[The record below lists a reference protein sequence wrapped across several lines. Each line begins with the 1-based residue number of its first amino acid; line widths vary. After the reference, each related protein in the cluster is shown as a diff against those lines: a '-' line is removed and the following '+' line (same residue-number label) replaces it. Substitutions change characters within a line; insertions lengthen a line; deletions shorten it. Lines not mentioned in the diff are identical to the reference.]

1 MVGGPR
7 SAVIDPRAIDPARSA
22 FDLLD
27 DFDHLTTREDV
38 TDRLAA
44 TFASFGFSTF
54 LIAGVPEPP
63 YRLEP
68 HIILNGWPAEF
79 AEHYTRENYY
89 QDDPIAA
96 WCRRTTDPFEW
107 SEARYDV
114 STLPR
119 AAELMKMAADFGM
132 RQGFCVPIRRGN
144 GFQACVT
151 MAGEQP
157 DLTPRA
163 KRAVHLISLY
173 AHKKAVSVLG
183 THQGQPSVQH
193 LLTQREREVLLW
205 SAQGKSSWE
214 ISVILG
220 VSERTV
226 NWFIANASR
235 KLDAVNRTQAVV
247 NAIRSGEIEI

>member
-1 MVGGPR
+1 MTM
-7 SAVIDPRAIDPARSA
+7 ADPANST

-27 DFDHLTTREDV
+27 DFDHVKTREQV

-44 TFASFGFSTF
+44 TFTQFGYSAF
-54 LIAGVPEPP
+54 LITGVPEPP
-63 YRLEP
+63 SRVEP
-68 HIILNGWPAEF
+68 HYILNGWPKEF
-79 AEHYTRENYY
+79 AEHYARENYY
-89 QDDPIAA
+89 QDDPVAA
-96 WCRRTTDPFEW
+96 WCRRSTDPFEW
-107 SEARYDV
+107 SEARYDRN
-114 STLPR
+114 TWPR
-119 AAELMKMAADFGM
+119 AAEVMKVAADFGM
-132 RQGFCVPIRRGN
+132 RQGFCVPIRRAN

-151 MAGEQP
+151 IAGERP
-157 DLTPRA
+157 DLAPRA
-163 KRAVHLISLY
+163 KRAIHLISLY

-183 THQGQPSVQH
+183 PDQGSPASHRVLTH
-193 LLTQREREVLLW
+193 REREVLLW

>member
-1 MVGGPR
+1 M
-7 SAVIDPRAIDPARSA
+7 AIDHARSA

-27 DFDHLTTREDV
+27 DFEHLTTREDV
-38 TDRLAA
+38 TDHLAA
-44 TFASFGFSTF
+44 TFAGFGFSTF

-63 YRLEP
+63 FRVEP
-68 HIILNGWPAEF
+68 HILLNGWPTEF
-79 AEHYTRENYY
+79 AEHYTRGNYY
-89 QDDPIAA
+89 QDDPVAA
-96 WCRRTTDPFEW
+96 WCRRSSDPFEW
-107 SEARYDV
+107 SEARYDASV
-114 STLPR
+114 LPR

-132 RQGFCVPIRRGN
+132 RQGFC
-144 GFQACVT
+144 
-151 MAGEQP
+151 
-157 DLTPRA
+157 
-163 KRAVHLISLY
+163 

-183 THQGQPSVQH
+183 PHEGPPSFQRI
-193 LLTQREREVLLW
+193 LTQREREVLLW

-220 VSERTV
+220 VSERTI